1 MGRGRRPLAA
11 WTRRS
16 RAENTAAAR
25 GSLSCRKSPTSGGP
39 AVGKVAEITA
49 RGAIYASSDLPS
61 MVRFDRARATL
72 SGPLHPS
79 DVAKL
84 SAMVPAVT

>member
-1 MGRGRRPLAA
+1 MGRGSTGYVDPTLELKLRPRRIA
-11 WTRRS
+11 S
-16 RAENTAAAR
+16 CVEN
-25 GSLSCRKSPTSGGP
+25 PEGGP
-39 AVGKVAEITA
+39 AIGKVAKITA

-79 DVAKL
+79 DVARL